1 MKDNY
6 FKKYQEQDN
15 TCISKLLLTIVVAYQ
30 TGKDEVSKAK
40 TTIGQKSI
48 RQNKTI
54 NAKWK
59 KPKQL
64 YTYDTII
71 YNETQRKYSED

>member
-6 FKKYQEQDN
+6 FKKYQEQNN

-40 TTIGQKSI
+40 TTIGQK
-48 RQNKTI
+48 KHK
-54 NAKWK
+54 A
-59 KPKQL
+59 
-64 YTYDTII
+64 
-71 YNETQRKYSED
+71 E